1 MPLILKILL
10 EIGAVYFSYCT
21 ITEEHNSDILDA
33 VCWHTHTTVVINVQ
47 KAERKL
53 NNIIYNIIYVFN
65 IIIAIFIM
73 FSELV
78 EYATINRN
86 LILSFPGNYDC
97 LVHLI
102 YSNEV

>member
-1 MPLILKILL
+1 MQF
-10 EIGAVYFSYCT
+10 V
-21 ITEEHNSDILDA
+21 DI
-33 VCWHTHTTVVINVQ
+33 HTTVVIHVQ